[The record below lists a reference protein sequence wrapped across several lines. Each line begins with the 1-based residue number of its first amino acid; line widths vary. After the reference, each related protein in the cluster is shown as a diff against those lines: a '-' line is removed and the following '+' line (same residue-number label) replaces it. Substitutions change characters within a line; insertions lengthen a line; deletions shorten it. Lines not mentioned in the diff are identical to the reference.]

1 MRRVLSRAARPPH
14 KIATLR
20 ADSVILGAM
29 PALDPRLSALIHSI
43 PKAELHVHLE
53 GSIPPELALH
63 LAHRHGRTLPGM
75 ADGAERLR
83 QHYRFGGFQ
92 EFLQMYLAIS
102 ACLVD
107 AADFCEITVALA
119 QALARQRVVY
129 AEVTFT
135 PMTHVA
141 RGVDP
146 AAMLAGLA
154 EGRARALREHEVTIA
169 WVFDIVRCFPDQAEP
184 TLDLALRGR
193 ANGVIG
199 LGLSGPEALAW
210 PIAPF
215 APIFAR
221 AKAEGLRSLPHAGE
235 LLGPESVWE
244 ALRVVGAERIGH
256 GVRSIEDPALIEHLV
271 GKQIPLEV
279 CPTSNICLGIY
290 PDLAGHPLPELLRAG
305 VPVSL
310 ASDDP
315 PMFGTSLVEEY
326 CRAACAY
333 AWDAAEVCALARASV
348 EHSFLA
354 AERKAALLEE
364 QREVAAALLDPGKT
378 SRPSSPQRPRS

>member
-1 MRRVLSRAARPPH
+1 M
-14 KIATLR
+14 
-20 ADSVILGAM
+20 
-29 PALDPRLSALIHSI
+29 
-43 PKAELHVHLE
+43 HLE
-53 GSIPPELALH
+53 GSIPPELALR
-63 LAHRHGRTLPGM
+63 LAHRHGQTLPRM
-75 ADGAERLR
+75 AEGAEGLR
-83 QHYRFGGFQ
+83 QSYRFEGFQ
-92 EFLQMYLAIS
+92 DFLRMYLAIS

-107 AADFCEITVALA
+107 ADDFCEITVALA
-119 QALARQRVVY
+119 QALAAQRVVY

-146 AAMLAGLA
+146 GAMLAGLA
-154 EGRARALREHEVTIA
+154 EGRERARREHGVTLA
-169 WVFDIVRCFPDQAEP
+169 WVFDIVRCFQDQAEP
-184 TLDLALRGR
+184 TLELSLRGR

-199 LGLSGPEALAW
+199 LGFSGPEAKAW
-210 PIAPF
+210 PAAPF
-215 APIFAR
+215 ASIFAR

-244 ALRVVGAERIGH
+244 ALRVLGADRIGH
-256 GVRSIEDPALIEHLV
+256 GVRSVDDPALIEHLV
-271 GKQIPLEV
+271 AEQIPLEV
-279 CPTSNICLGIY
+279 CPTSNVHLGIY
-290 PDLAGHPLPELLRAG
+290 PDLARHPLPQLLRAG

-326 CRAACAY
+326 CRGARAY
-333 AWDAAEVCALARASV
+333 AWSAAQVCALAAASV

-364 QREVAAALLDPGKT
+364 QREVAAALLDPGAAP
-378 SRPSSPQRPRS
+378 RPSSL